1 MKNSAGNPQNQ
12 IKLLSSKRGMLFSE
26 GTNKNIENT
35 TIEFRE
41 DEQER
46 K

>member
-12 IKLLSSKRGMLFSE
+12 TKLLSSKRGMLFSE
-26 GTNKNIENT
+26 GTNKNLENT
-35 TIEFRE
+35 TMEFKE
-41 DEQER
+41 DEQDR

>member
-1 MKNSAGNPQNQ
+1 MKNSVKTPKNQ
-12 IKLLSSKRGMLFSE
+12 AKLPGSKRGMLFSE
-26 GTNKNIENT
+26 GTNNNIENT
-35 TIEFRE
+35 TIEFKE